1 MLISAVQQCDSVLYI
16 NCVIQLYIYNCDLVI
31 YFIFFSIMVYYR
43 ILVIV
48 TCAIQWDLVYFI
60 YSSLYLLIPV

>member
-1 MLISAVQQCDSVLYI
+1 MLVSAVQQCDSVLYI
-16 NCVIQLYIYNCDLVI
+16 NCDSVIYI

-60 YSSLYLLIPV
+60 YSSLYLLISV